1 MELIFGAHNITDKS
15 EDSQIR
21 RTSTEFNIHP
31 DWNWSLK
38 QGDIALVKLLEPV
51 TENEYIKIIRLHSG
65 NETYAGE
72 QGILAGWGITS
83 NNQRTVTPLLHAVDL
98 TIMSNEECA
107 AVSSSYKAFMKPNLL
122 CTSGLEKGIKV
133 GFCKGDSGGPLVVGK
148 DPDRWLQVGVVS
160 FGQSDCEKGLPA
172 VFERVTKYL
181 EWVKKNSDVV
191 VN

>member
-1 MELIFGAHNITDKS
+1 
-15 EDSQIR
+15 
-21 RTSTEFNIHP
+21 
-31 DWNWSLK
+31 
-38 QGDIALVKLLEPV
+38 
-51 TENEYIKIIRLHSG
+51 
-65 NETYAGE
+65 
-72 QGILAGWGITS
+72 
-83 NNQRTVTPLLHAVDL
+83 
-98 TIMSNEECA
+98 MSNEECA